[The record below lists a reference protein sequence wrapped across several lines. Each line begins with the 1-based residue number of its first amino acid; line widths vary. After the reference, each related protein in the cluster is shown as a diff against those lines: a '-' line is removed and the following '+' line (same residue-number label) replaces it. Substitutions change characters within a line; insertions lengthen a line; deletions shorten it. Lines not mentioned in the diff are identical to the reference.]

1 MSSTLQSR
9 KSVNWWKLIKR
20 EERGVS
26 FLLKTKILYAK
37 ILTTVEWLLAKT
49 FICVKQFP
57 GNSPLA
63 LRRTC
68 WDGLKCWDKLVTVLK
83 NFALFFISRIVTSLL
98 QIAQKQFNTLKEA
111 NLATADM
118 ASQFNDL
125 ERLVRGEKVVLW
137 ADQINAE
144 ESKENQHS
152 EVTALATLSKLH
164 QLPENLFEV
173 IGKPVSSLLCVL

>member
-1 MSSTLQSR
+1 M
-9 KSVNWWKLIKR
+9 
-20 EERGVS
+20 
-26 FLLKTKILYAK
+26 
-37 ILTTVEWLLAKT
+37 
-49 FICVKQFP
+49 
-57 GNSPLA
+57 
-63 LRRTC
+63 
-68 WDGLKCWDKLVTVLK
+68 LK
-83 NFALFFISRIVTSLL
+83 NFALFFISRLVTSLL

-152 EVTALATLSKLH
+152 EVKALATLLSYTSYLRTYLKLLYH
-164 QLPENLFEV
+164 P
-173 IGKPVSSLLCVL
+173 